1 MSTTMATTKEMGDV
15 ADRLGDLLA
24 QAKRAG
30 ADAADAVLFS
40 GTSLSV
46 SRRLGKTEHVERQE
60 GRDLGLRVF
69 LGDRSAIVSASAMDP
84 AAFADMAQRAVA
96 MARVVPA
103 DPFAGLGEVHPVPES
118 DLDLAD
124 SYEPDVKALERQAA
138 EAEDAARSV
147 PGITNSEGGD
157 ASYSRAF
164 SILATSRG
172 FVGRNIRTTYSISA
186 TAIAGAGI
194 DMQRD
199 YDYTSNIHHAD
210 LADPAGIGLSAA
222 ERALA
227 RMHPGRP
234 KTAKLP
240 VVYDPRVSGSLIG
253 HFSGAINGAS
263 VARGVSFLKDR
274 MGERVFAPGITIRDD
289 PRRRR
294 GLRSRLF
301 DGEGQ
306 PTSARDFIADG
317 VLTSWVLD
325 LRSAKQLGL
334 TTTGHA
340 SRGTSGPPSPS
351 MTNLFLAAGTESPAE
366 LMADISEGLYV
377 TELIGSGISPT
388 TGDYSRGAAGFMIRD
403 GAIAE
408 PVAEITI
415 AGNLIEMFAILRPAN
430 DLVFKRGTDA
440 PTIRI
445 DGMMMA
451 GA

>member
-1 MSTTMATTKEMGDV
+1 MSTTVTPLDHSDLAG
-15 ADRLGDLLA
+15 RLGDLLT

-46 SRRLGKTEHVERQE
+46 ARRLGKTEHVERQDS
-60 GRDLGLRVF
+60 RDLGLRVF
-69 LGDRSAIVSASAMDP
+69 LGERSAIVSASAMNP
-84 AAFADMAQRAVA
+84 AAFADMAERAVA
-96 MARVVPA
+96 MARVVPV
-103 DPFAGLGEVHPVPES
+103 DPLAGLGEVHPVPEG
-118 DLDLAD
+118 DLDLVDA
-124 SYEPDVKALERQAA
+124 YEPDVAALERQAA

-157 ASYSRAF
+157 ASYSRAL

-172 FVGRNIRTTYSISA
+172 FLGYTVRTSYSVSA
-186 TAIAGAGI
+186 TAIAGAGV

-199 YDYTSNIHHAD
+199 YDYSSAVHHGD
-210 LADPAGIGLSAA
+210 LANPASIGLSAA

-227 RMHPGRP
+227 RMHPTRP

-240 VVYDPRVSGSLIG
+240 VIYDPRVAGSLVG
-253 HFSGAINGAS
+253 HLSGAINGAS

-274 MGERVFAPGITIRDD
+274 LGERIFALGITIRDD

-306 PTSARDFIADG
+306 PTAARDFIADG

-334 TTTGHA
+334 ATTGHA
-340 SRGTSGPPSPS
+340 SRGTSGPPGPS
-351 MTNLFLAAGTESPAE
+351 MTNLFLAAGTESPAA
-366 LMADISEGLYV
+366 LMADIKEGIYV
-377 TELIGSGISPT
+377 TELIGSGINPT

-403 GAIAE
+403 GALAD

-415 AGNLIEMFAILRPAN
+415 AGNLIAMFATLRPAD

-440 PTIRI
+440 PTLRI
-445 DGMMMA
+445 EGLTIA